1 MTLKICIAI
10 NKETQKYFSSYFDQG
25 VVCVVVTKNKGA
37 EPHMKKAIIPTAILC
52 AAVCIGLHKQP
63 SQAEET
69 MPAPEPPQVEV
80 MATPIPT
87 PEVEIEEPVIEIIEP
102 TPESTP
108 KPAIQ
113 QPVTNQS
120 VQAGDMVYVPG
131 FGWFESQGEGTVTYD
146 ETMRENGNK
155 VGIMG

>member
-1 MTLKICIAI
+1 
-10 NKETQKYFSSYFDQG
+10 
-25 VVCVVVTKNKGA
+25 
-37 EPHMKKAIIPTAILC
+37 MKKAIIPTAILC

-108 KPAIQ
+108 KPTIQ